1 MKKSII
7 LLALTLGAAALAGC
21 SKGYYVR
28 SDYGSD
34 DLYATH
40 DKTQIARKQQAKA
53 EAARAEA
60 EARKAEWEARIAEA
74 QARAAEEEALAIER
88 GSRSYGSDS
97 YQSVLA
103 DDYESAYARRLR
115 GFESSSYRMPSSYYN
130 YRYGSEFH
138 YVSAY
143 DPAFYNVIVMGDQ
156 VWVEPK
162 YITSMFGSWGR
173 PVGYLDPWYYGWNY
187 GPSFSIGSWGW
198 SLGFHGWNP
207 WYNHWYNPWWDY
219 GWGHHHWGPAW
230 GPGWGHPGHPSWS
243 HRPPHNYRGDAGGR
257 GGSRYSPGIRDGY
270 NSRGTSGSSGGSRTN
285 LSGGSRRNG
294 SSSGTSSGSVTN
306 RGNRGSGSRYTP
318 GNTGSG
324 NRSGSYNSSRDNNN
338 SSPSYDRGSY
348 GGSRG
353 SSSGGYGSGSYGGS
367 RGSSS
372 GGSRGGS
379 TGGRGHG
386 GR

>member
-1 MKKSII
+1 MKKPII
-7 LLALTLGAAALAGC
+7 LLTLTLCAAALAGC

-28 SDYGSD
+28 ADYGND
-34 DLYATH
+34 DLYALH

-74 QARAAEEEALAIER
+74 EARAAEEEALAIER
-88 GSRSYGSDS
+88 ASRSYGSDS
-97 YQSVLA
+97 YRSVLA

-130 YRYGSEFH
+130 YRYGSAFH

-173 PVGYLDPWYYGWNY
+173 PVTYLDPWYYGWNY

-198 SLGFHGWNP
+198 SVGFHGWNP

-257 GGSRYSPGIRDGY
+257 GGSRYSPGMRDGY
-270 NSRGTSGSSGGSRTN
+270 NSRGSSGGSRTN

-294 SSSGTSSGSVTN
+294 SSSGSSSGSVTN

-324 NRSGSYNSSRDNNN
+324 NRSENYNNPRGNSSRGNSN
-338 SSPSYDRGSY
+338 SSPSYDRSSY

-353 SSSGGYGSGSYGGS
+353 SSSGSYGGS